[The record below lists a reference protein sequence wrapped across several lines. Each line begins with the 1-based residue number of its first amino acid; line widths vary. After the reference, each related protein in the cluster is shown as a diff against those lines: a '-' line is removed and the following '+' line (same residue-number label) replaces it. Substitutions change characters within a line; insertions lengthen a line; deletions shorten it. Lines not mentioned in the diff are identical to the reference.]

1 MGLRGSVGL
10 GGRNWQPD
18 VVIVQRL
25 LERAEVSPGPVDG
38 RCGRL
43 TMQAIERFQHG
54 FLRRPDGRVDV
65 NGPTLRR
72 LEQSGAHATTTPTHS
87 SGLSRATPAHAPA
100 ARTHASAGRVA
111 TPPVARPAAP
121 AAPRRASPA
130 PSAAS
135 SAPPPRSGA
144 EGYWRTRTPLA
155 ASGTV
160 NVGLACPSSKQMEE
174 ILGDPHDA
182 RTTSRLKRGRFGS
195 EPITALEPALASID
209 SVLSRVKSDVPELY
223 AVLGTAGMYA
233 LRNIRGRNCYS
244 NHSWGTAIDVKVDG
258 LLVALGAN
266 YSCKGLDVLCRYFND
281 AGWYWGGGYHSRK
294 DAMHFECGLALVR
307 TFR

>member
-1 MGLRGSVGL
+1 MSLRGSVGL

-18 VVIVQRL
+18 VVVVQRL
-25 LERAEVSPGPVDG
+25 LERAHVSPGPVDG

-43 TMQAIERFQHG
+43 TMQAIERFQNA
-54 FLRRPDGRVDV
+54 FMRRPDGRVDV

-72 LEQSGAHATTTPTHS
+72 LEQSGAHAAVAQPHGTPSAAH
-87 SGLSRATPAHAPA
+87 GARAPVVRARPA
-100 ARTHASAGRVA
+100 AGPA
-111 TPPVARPAAP
+111 ARPAAP
-121 AAPRRASPA
+121 RVAPAASAVPAAPQPRA
-130 PSAAS
+130 
-135 SAPPPRSGA
+135 GA

-155 ASGTV
+155 APGTV
-160 NVGLACPSSKQMEE
+160 NIGLSCPNARQMEE

-182 RTTSRLKRGRFGS
+182 RTTSRLKRGHFGS

-209 SVLSRVKSDVPELY
+209 SVLAKVKSDLPDLY

-258 LLVALGAN
+258 LLVALGAS
-266 YSCKGLDVLCRYFND
+266 YSCKGLDVLCKYFNE

-307 TFR
+307 TFK